1 MAQQKLNLSTNENT
15 EEFITID
22 GVDFPMRSWNQTP
35 LKLLFRA
42 QKMFGKIT
50 ALSSDSDEDVS
61 DQAIDKIDQ
70 LIEQLV
76 VFFLPGL
83 KESPEVLVKISG
95 AQRMQIVSAAQTEME
110 SSLPLAQTETA
121 HPEENLKLPDSSVS
135 TDHHQAVET
144 GVTSP

>member
-1 MAQQKLNLSTNENT
+1 MAQQKLNISTSENT

-35 LKLLFRA
+35 LKLLFKA

-50 ALSSDSDEDVS
+50 ALSSDSDEEVS
-61 DQAIDKIDQ
+61 DQAIERIDN

-83 KESPEVLVKISG
+83 QESPEVLAKISG
-95 AQRMQIVSAAQTEME
+95 AQRMQIVSAAQADME
-110 SSLPLAQTETA
+110 TTLPLAS
-121 HPEENLKLPDSSVS
+121 PEMTSPEVSLKSPDSSGS
-135 TDHHQAVET
+135 TDRHQEVET